1 MFLLFKSQNLKSFF
15 SHSQNN
21 SNLTRSNRKWKIA
34 GASFIL
40 TKIIYIIWQFCW
52 NFYSKDYLHVWI
64 ECGTEIFNL
73 GDMIWYYIT
82 FDNGIEQKFSC
93 VALHSGFLF
102 FVVKSFSYLIFSASD
117 LNFCPW
123 PSQFLLLKFE
133 KFFMFWKPWCF
144 HFNIDLNFKSKYSLQ
159 SIKV

>member
-1 MFLLFKSQNLKSFF
+1 MFLLFKSQNFKSFF

-21 SNLTRSNRKWKIA
+21 LNLTRSNRKWRIV

-102 FVVKSFSYLIFSASD
+102 FVVKSFI
-117 LNFCPW
+117 
-123 PSQFLLLKFE
+123 
-133 KFFMFWKPWCF
+133 
-144 HFNIDLNFKSKYSLQ
+144 FNIFCFWSKLLPMAFTVSSFK
-159 SIKV
+159 IWKVFHVLKTLVFSF